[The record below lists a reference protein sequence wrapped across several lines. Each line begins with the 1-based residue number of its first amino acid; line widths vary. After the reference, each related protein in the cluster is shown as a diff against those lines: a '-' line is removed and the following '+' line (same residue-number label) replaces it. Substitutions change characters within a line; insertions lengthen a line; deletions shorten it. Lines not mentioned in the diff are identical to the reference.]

1 MRGGSR
7 GGGMGGAGL
16 LEVLG
21 CFTGFGVK
29 CTLRQPLLQQG
40 VAKVAFK
47 SRLFRTSGSQAS
59 AVKV

>member
-21 CFTGFGVK
+21 CFTDFCVK
-29 CTLRQPLLQQG
+29 CTLRRLLLQRG
-40 VAKVAFK
+40 VAKMAFK
-47 SRLFRTSGSQAS
+47 SRLFRTSGSEAS
-59 AVKV
+59 TVKV